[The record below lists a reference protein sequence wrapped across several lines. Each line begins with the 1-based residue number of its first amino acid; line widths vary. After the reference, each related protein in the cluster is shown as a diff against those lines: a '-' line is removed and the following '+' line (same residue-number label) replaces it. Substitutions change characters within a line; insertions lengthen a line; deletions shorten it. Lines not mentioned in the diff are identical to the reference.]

1 MGITGIQGF
10 HRTAQWLSGPCKS
23 SPNQINDVIIIHRE
37 KLFVARFP
45 HPSSSSET
53 LIPKSGNRTQPGAAE
68 SIPPSTG
75 MAIAR
80 TGVYVDDYL
89 ECEIAGSD
97 LFPFSFPFGALL
109 DLLPLLASYRSADSS
124 TLAGDLQRILSTM
137 HELDERAHGD
147 DFATHS
153 FFFPLEI
160 KIHFENLIKKVI
172 VESEF
177 CFPSLLRSN
186 LAMF

>member
-1 MGITGIQGF
+1 MSPWLGIADIQGF

-23 SPNQINDVIIIHRE
+23 PPNQINDVIIIHRE

-53 LIPKSGNRTQPGAAE
+53 LIPKSVNRTQPVAAE
-68 SIPPSTG
+68 SILPSVG

-97 LFPFSFPFGALL
+97 LFSFFFPFGVLL
-109 DLLPLLASYRSADSS
+109 GLLPLLASYPSADSS

-137 HELDERAHGD
+137 HELDERAHGH
-147 DFATHS
+147 DFATL
-153 FFFPLEI
+153 FFFSFG
-160 KIHFENLIKKVI
+160 KKVHFET
-172 VESEF
+172 
-177 CFPSLLRSN
+177 
-186 LAMF
+186 